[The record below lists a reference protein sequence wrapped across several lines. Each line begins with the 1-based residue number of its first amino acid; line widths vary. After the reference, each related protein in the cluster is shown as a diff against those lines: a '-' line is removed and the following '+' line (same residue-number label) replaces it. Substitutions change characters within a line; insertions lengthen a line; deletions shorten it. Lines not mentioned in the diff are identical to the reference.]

1 MKFTPDLYEAALAG
15 VKSALDG
22 GAIYYFSGPVPAS
35 ASDAL
40 DMGAD
45 HTQLVE
51 MGGLTF
57 AAPVG
62 NALPKND
69 TQEWSGLVS
78 FDGAQDSESTLAP
91 TFFRMCA
98 ASDDGRGAAD
108 TPRIQGTIGGP
119 SSSADIRLT
128 DGVTL
133 TDNGT
138 NTRGLALF
146 SVTLSAV

>member
-22 GAIYYFSGPVPAS
+22 GALYYFAGPVPAS
-35 ASDAL
+35 ASAAL
-40 DMGAD
+40 DMAND
-45 HTQLVE
+45 HTQLVQMSGISFGSPE
-51 MGGLTF
+51 
-57 AAPVG
+57 G
-62 NALPKND
+62 NTLPKDD
-69 TQEWSGLVS
+69 TEEWSGLVD
-78 FDGAQDSESTLAP
+78 FEGAQDSESTLTP
-91 TFFRMCA
+91 TFFRFVP
-98 ASDDGRGAAD
+98 SGDDGRAAAD

-128 DGVTL
+128 DGTTL

-146 SVTLSAV
+146 SVTLSAA